1 MSPDAVDYDRIA
13 SNYHQ
18 RYAVNPLPG
27 VAAALRALVQP
38 YRAARVLEVGC
49 GSGRWLAELGPLAAW
64 VCGVDLSPGMLRQA
78 RGHTAWLALAC
89 GEAGCLPFVDAA
101 FQFILCVN
109 ALHHFAQPRRFI
121 GAARRMLEPG
131 GRLAVVGMDPHTG
144 RDQWYVYEYFA
155 GTREADLARFP
166 ASATLLAWMAEA
178 GLADLECR
186 PAERILHH
194 FVGYEVLDDYFL
206 QQHSTSQLA
215 LLTDEAYAAGL
226 GRIRAALAEAEAVGR
241 RLVFSVD
248 TSLVLC
254 TGRAPR

>member
-1 MSPDAVDYDRIA
+1 VSPDAVNYDRIA

-27 VAAALRALVQP
+27 VAAALRALVEP

-64 VCGVDLSPGMLRQA
+64 VCGLDLSAGMLRQA
-78 RGHTAWLALAC
+78 KGNMGWLALAC
-89 GEAGCLPFVDAA
+89 GEAAYLPFADAA
-101 FQFILCVN
+101 FQFIFCVN

-121 GAARRMLEPG
+121 GAARRLLEPG

-144 RDQWYVYEYFA
+144 RDEWYVYEYFA

-166 ASATLLAWMAEA
+166 PSATLLAWMEEA

-186 PAERILHH
+186 PAEAILHH
-194 FVGYEVLDDYFL
+194 LVGSEVLEDYFL
-206 QQHSTSQLA
+206 QQHSTSQLT
-215 LLTDEAYAAGL
+215 LLTDQAYAAGL
-226 GRIRAALAEAEAVGR
+226 ERIRAALAKAEAAGR
-241 RLVFSVD
+241 RLVFTVD
-248 TSLVLC
+248 LSLVLC
-254 TGRAPR
+254 TGRAP